1 MSNQRPLKRN
11 KSYFNDSG
19 SMLRQIINFAE
30 EAEELLEKQGEED
43 AAFYFGQ
50 LKEWLR
56 ENPAKG
62 FTEPTHRILGL

>member
-19 SMLRQIINFAE
+19 AMLRQVINFAE
-30 EAEELLEKQGEED
+30 EAEELLEKQGDDD

-50 LKEWLR
+50 LKDWLR
-56 ENPAKG
+56 ENPSKG
-62 FTEPTHRILGL
+62 FTVPTHRILGL